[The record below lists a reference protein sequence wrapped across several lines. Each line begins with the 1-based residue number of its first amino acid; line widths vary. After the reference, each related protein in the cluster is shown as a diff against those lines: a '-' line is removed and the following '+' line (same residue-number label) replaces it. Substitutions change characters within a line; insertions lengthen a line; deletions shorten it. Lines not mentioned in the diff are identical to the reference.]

1 MELYQLRTFACVARL
16 GNVTRAA
23 LELHLS
29 QSTVSGQIKALEDEF
44 MVALFAR
51 KASGVELTAAGAELL
66 PRAERLLGDAQ
77 GLLSHAHRL
86 SQQSHR
92 KVRVGTVIDAGFL
105 RVGNLLSNMRAAHP
119 NIEIETHHGLSG
131 WVMKAVRAGEIDCGF
146 FVGPITHK
154 DVTGTTLTT
163 INYRIVAPI
172 EWAEQIKDA
181 GWAEIAAMPWV
192 WAPDLGSYPQIA
204 GEMFREHGVE
214 PRKVAIADRESTI
227 IDFVTSGVGLAL
239 LRDSVALQIAESKR
253 LAIWKH
259 GSKTSPLSFIHLMS
273 NQDDPAIVATTN
285 AVRAVWAA

>member
-44 MVALFAR
+44 MVTLFAR

-131 WVMKAVRAGEIDCGF
+131 WVMKAVRTGEIDCGF
-146 FVGPITHK
+146 FVGPITH
-154 DVTGTTLTT
+154 
-163 INYRIVAPI
+163 
-172 EWAEQIKDA
+172 
-181 GWAEIAAMPWV
+181 
-192 WAPDLGSYPQIA
+192 
-204 GEMFREHGVE
+204 
-214 PRKVAIADRESTI
+214 
-227 IDFVTSGVGLAL
+227 
-239 LRDSVALQIAESKR
+239 
-253 LAIWKH
+253 
-259 GSKTSPLSFIHLMS
+259 
-273 NQDDPAIVATTN
+273 
-285 AVRAVWAA
+285 